1 MKYTK
6 KQKVHARFSQQ
17 AIRSMGWDLQ
27 SSLAEVI
34 DNSIDAGANN
44 ISITR
49 TTQGS
54 GLWTYVVEDD
64 GCGMDAETMETA
76 LELSPDLQYGSS
88 AIGHF
93 GVGLNASIFNI
104 TSFGDVELKSNKDGE
119 ETTIYYSTDN
129 VAHTKPSVTTTK
141 NSNGTIITFPNS
153 TSNPNEATIM
163 KYLGATYLPAHLRN
177 PKLKITFNGKE
188 IYFLDPLYREEKV
201 GFKEL
206 RLDFDVDG
214 HQVDIVARLFDDTF
228 DQFSSY
234 DKKKN
239 NSKGS
244 WSKDNAGIYYRV
256 NNRYVSLGDGDFYNV
271 SYQMLYNQLRIEVNI
286 PKELI
291 ETFGIGTNKSKVFI
305 DSTKSELAKYD
316 HEFKTIMKWWKSN
329 SKWGKSNKIT
339 PSQLANLQKAL
350 QMVNN
355 QIKKTQQNFL
365 NKNNSGKKT
374 TTTSKTTK
382 NRPSTIGKYN
392 TNWVDVAFDS
402 LGKSTNHYTFEKDN
416 NRLKITFNEDHPFT
430 DFFTNS
436 TNKSQMA
443 LTIFDIYS
451 KVRGFDELEDKH
463 NCVSGGL
470 VDDLIESQSD
480 FYRSL
485 YL

>member
-1 MKYTK
+1 MKYTQ

-34 DNSIDAGANN
+34 DNAIDAGANN

-49 TTQGS
+49 KTQGG
-54 GLWTYVVEDD
+54 GLWTYIVEDD
-64 GCGMDAETMETA
+64 GCGMDADTMVTA
-76 LELSPDLQYGSS
+76 LELSPDLSYGSS

-104 TSFGDVELKSNKDGE
+104 TSFGDVEIKSVKDKKL
-119 ETTIYYSTDN
+119 TVVNYSVDE
-129 VAHTKPSVTTTK
+129 VAHTKPITITTK
-141 NSNGTIITFPNS
+141 KGNGTTITFPNS

-177 PKLKITFNGKE
+177 AKLNITFNGKKVE
-188 IYFLDPLYREEKV
+188 FLDPLYREEKQ

-206 RLDFDVDG
+206 RLDFEIDG
-214 HQVDIVARLFDDTF
+214 HQVDIIARLFDDTF
-228 DQFSSY
+228 DKFSSY
-234 DKKKN
+234 DIKKTT
-239 NSKGS
+239 KGG

-256 NNRYVSLGDGDFYNV
+256 NNRYVSLGDGDFFNV
-271 SYQMLYNQLRIEVNI
+271 VYQMLYNQLRIEVNV

-291 ETFGIGTNKSKVFI
+291 EIFGIGTNKSKVFV
-305 DSTKSELAKYD
+305 DKTRKELAKFD

-329 SKWGKSNKIT
+329 SKWNKSNKIS
-339 PSQLANLQKAL
+339 PSQLANLQQAL
-350 QMVNN
+350 KMVNT

-365 NKNNSGKKT
+365 NKNNSGKKST
-374 TTTSKTTK
+374 PKTSK
-382 NRPSTIGKYN
+382 NRPTNLQYN
-392 TNWVDVAFDS
+392 TNWVEVDFQPM
-402 LGKSTNHYTFEKDN
+402 GRSTNHFTFNKVN
-416 NRLKITFNEDHPFT
+416 HRLEIIFNEDHPFC

-436 TNKSQMA
+436 ANKSQMA
-443 LTIFDIYS
+443 FTIFDIYS
-451 KVRGFDELEDKH
+451 KIRGFDELEDKH

-480 FYRSL
+480 FYKSL